1 MSLDINS
8 IGGFPQT
15 SAYEGIYSS
24 PAGSGTVPASEV
36 SKPESQP
43 VTEKPQAVEK
53 ANVSVMEFAAAAR
66 AAADEVDE
74 SDPFKAFVEGVA
86 EDLSANANDMFAAM
100 AQVNDLSN
108 ALSFAMESN
117 RSMMF
122 NDSLE
127 SIS

>member
-43 VTEKPQAVEK
+43 VTEKPQAAES
-53 ANVSVMEFAAAAR
+53 NVSVANFAAAASK
-66 AAADEVDE
+66 AAAEVDE
-74 SDPFKAFVEGVA
+74 SDPFKAFIEGVA
-86 EDLSANANDMFAAM
+86 ADLQASGSDMFEAL

-122 NDSLE
+122 DDSLE